1 MSSAVDDQL
10 FDPGLQPERTA
21 LAWRRTG
28 LSMIAATLIAL
39 RTVPQLLGAWTL
51 VPLLGLVVAAV
62 AATWM
67 AHRRYRDHH
76 ARLTVGEGDRVPFS
90 GGRLAALTAVV
101 TLGLGA
107 ACLSFAV
114 TRF

>member
-51 VPLLGLVVAAV
+51 VPLLGLVAAAV

-67 AHRRYRDHH
+67 AHRRYQAHH
-76 ARLTVGEGDRVPFS
+76 ARLTAGEGDRVPFS